1 MYRRTDREMRVAVL
15 APVGRDARLLSGT
28 LSAAGIAAEVCLSTE
43 ALLDMMEEG
52 IGVAIIAEEA
62 VTPAHLQELSSW
74 LKKQPPW
81 SDVPFVVLTSA
92 GRPTPENMRRARQ
105 LEQLGNFTLLERP
118 LRPETVQSATRAALR
133 ARLRQYEM
141 RARQEALLRANA
153 DLEQFAHSVSHD
165 LREPIR
171 SIAVYSELLTA
182 RYSKCLDGQGLDFLG
197 FVRAGARRMDALIGD
212 LLAYTQAASS
222 ADDEIPLTAAAKPF
236 ESALA
241 NLAQAIGESGAHV
254 EFQTLP
260 TVRIREIHLQQLF
273 QNLIGNAIK
282 YRREEPLRVMV
293 AANRLNG
300 HWLFSVQD
308 NGIGIRPEY
317 KETIFGIFKRLHTN
331 ERYSGTGM
339 GLAICQRIVERYRGR
354 IWVESELGQGSTFYF
369 TVPS

>member
-1 MYRRTDREMRVAVL
+1 MYRRTEREMRVLVL

-28 LSAAGIAAEVCLSTE
+28 LSAAGVSAEVCPAADSLIE
-43 ALLDMMEEG
+43 MMGEG
-52 IGVAIIAEEA
+52 VGAAILAEEA
-62 VTPAHLQELSSW
+62 LSHSHLRDLSAW
-74 LKKQPPW
+74 LAKQPPW

-92 GRPTPENMRRARQ
+92 GRPTPENVRRARQ
-105 LEQLGNFTLLERP
+105 LEQLGNCTLLERP
-118 LRPETVQSATRAALR
+118 LRPETVQSAMRAALR
-133 ARLRQYEM
+133 ARVRQYEM
-141 RARQEALLRANA
+141 RARQESLIRANA

-171 SIAVYSELLTA
+171 SIAVYSELLTT
-182 RYSKCLDGQGLDFLG
+182 RYSNCLDGQGLDFLG

-222 ADDEIPLTAAAKPF
+222 NDDEIPLTPAAKPL

-241 NLAQAIGESGAHV
+241 NLAQATAESRARV

-282 YRREEPLRVMV
+282 YRREDPLCVVV
-293 AANRLNG
+293 AASRMNG
-300 HWLFSVQD
+300 HWLFSVRD